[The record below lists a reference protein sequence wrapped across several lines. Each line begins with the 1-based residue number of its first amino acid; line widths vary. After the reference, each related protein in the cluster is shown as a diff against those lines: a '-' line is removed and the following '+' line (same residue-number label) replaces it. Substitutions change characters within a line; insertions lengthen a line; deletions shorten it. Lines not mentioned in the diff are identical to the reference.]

1 MDETADCHKERNS
14 PDEAF
19 DDSSVVYAFS
29 DGTKGPKLGINMTD
43 VKLES
48 AYLSVG
54 SDSNISSAKVINVRI
69 TRMCSSCSVSGI
81 ALRSFVRIRIG
92 VHERARSIARVTVSE
107 CITEIRWKCL
117 IESQYGDKIANQVSP
132 SPYQYHHFQQLKM
145 RNRKLVNRGF
155 QQLTILLSRFHSYQ
169 SPSTR

>member
-1 MDETADCHKERNS
+1 MDETADCHKEWNS

-29 DGTKGPKLGINMTD
+29 DGTEGLKLGINVTD

-69 TRMCSSCSVSGI
+69 TRMCSSCSVSGT
-81 ALRSFVRIRIG
+81 ALRSLGRIRIG
-92 VHERARSIARVTVSE
+92 VHERARSIARVSASL

-117 IESQYGDKIANQVSP
+117 IESQYGDKRANRVSP
-132 SPYQYHHFQQLKM
+132 SPY
-145 RNRKLVNRGF
+145 
-155 QQLTILLSRFHSYQ
+155 
-169 SPSTR
+169 